1 MKQLSCVG
9 TEANDGYQIL
19 AITTDKYQSRSN
31 SNNDDHFNIFPPGT
45 QK

>member
-31 SNNDDHFNIFPPGT
+31 SNNDDHFNIFPAGT
-45 QK
+45 